1 MANGRTFT
9 EQRTYGQRF
18 AGHGILRRRALAL
31 IVIGLAFIFMAGVN
45 LDAFDATV
53 GCIAVAAGGAW
64 YWCLGNARR
73 ASAANATS
81 DAMARRNGKLYSEK
95 VPATRRDPFFP

>member
-1 MANGRTFT
+1 MAN
-9 EQRTYGQRF
+9 EQIFPEQHSYAQRL

-45 LDAFDATV
+45 LDALGATV

-64 YWCLGNARR
+64 RWCLGFACRSHTECSVR
-73 ASAANATS
+73 SAIPG
-81 DAMARRNGKLYSEK
+81 RNGKRYPRK
-95 VPATRRDPFFP
+95 VPATRRDPYFL